1 MPDAKSVSSL
11 TPTRIAGRIALIY
24 LALSVIWIL
33 ASDHLLIFL
42 TQDYQQVTNLQTGKG
57 WFFVLVSAGLLFV
70 LVRQAL
76 KSSQRAQAIMQRSE
90 ERYRLLADNTI
101 NIIWSLNLDLE
112 FTYVNPVVQTLT
124 GFTQEEWIGS
134 RLADHCNEVVLVDI
148 KKVIAKEMQMGP
160 GGLGVV
166 FETTVLHKNGETIP
180 LEVHGKVVYDEVG
193 NPMNLQGIAID
204 LAERKQAEKHL
215 RERETFIQAVLDN
228 LPVGIAVNS
237 VDPEVKFEYMNDNF
251 PKFYR
256 TTKAALADPD
266 QFWEVVY
273 DDPTFRA
280 QIKNQVLE
288 DCASGDPER
297 MYWQDVPITREG
309 KETAFITARNT
320 PIVDKNLMIS
330 TVWDV
335 TERKQAEAERDRLL
349 AAIEQTGE
357 MIIITDS
364 EGMIEYVNSSFER
377 ITGYSREE
385 AIGQSPR
392 FLSSGKQDEGF
403 YRNLWDTI
411 SSGQIFQGRMVNKRK
426 DGTLFTEEATI
437 SPVRD
442 HSGRIVNYVS
452 GKHDISE
459 YLNLEAQFQQ
469 AQKMESVGRLAGG
482 VAHDFNNM
490 LSVIIG
496 YAQMAKSKTG
506 PNAYLHSALD
516 EILKAAN
523 RSAGLIRQ
531 LLAFARKQTI
541 SPLVFDLNDTVENM
555 LKMLGQIIGE
565 DIDLLWQPGQ
575 ISWPIKMD
583 PSQLDQ
589 ILANLCIN
597 ARDAISGV
605 GKITIETGQVTF
617 DAAYCVDHPGFIPGD
632 FVLLAV
638 SDDGCGMDKET
649 LANIFEP
656 FFTTKEVN
664 QGTGL
669 GLAMVYGIVKQN
681 NGFVNVY
688 SEPGNGT
695 TLKIYLV
702 PQVGEV
708 QKVTWEPLAE
718 TPKGRGETVLLVD
731 DDKSLMTLG
740 GKLLAELGY
749 QALLANSPGEAL
761 QLAKQYPGKIH
772 LLITDV
778 VMPEMN
784 GRDLANHLVHLY
796 PNLKALYMS
805 GYTANVIAHR
815 GVLDEGV
822 SFVQKPFSVEILAK
836 KVIAVL
842 NQDV

>member
-11 TPTRIAGRIALIY
+11 TSARIAGRIALIY
-24 LALSVIWIL
+24 LALSVTWIF

-57 WFFVLVSAGLLFV
+57 WFFVLVSASLIFV

-134 RLADHCNEVVLVDI
+134 RLADHCDERVLVDI
-148 KKVIAKEMQMGP
+148 KKVIADEMQMGP

-166 FETTVLHKNGETIP
+166 FETTVLHKNGEPIP
-180 LEVHGKVVYDEVG
+180 LEVHGKVVYDEEG

-204 LAERKQAEKHL
+204 LAERKQAEKYL

-237 VDPEVKFEYMNDNF
+237 VDPVVKFEYMNDNF

-320 PIVDKNLMIS
+320 PIVDKKLMIS

-335 TERKQAEAERDRLL
+335 TERKQAEAERERLL

-364 EGMIEYVNSSFER
+364 EGIIEYVNSSFER

-411 SSGQIFQGRMVNKRK
+411 SSGQIFHGRMVNKRK

-496 YAQMAKSKTG
+496 YAQMAKSKAG
-506 PNAYLHSALD
+506 PNTYLHSALD

-523 RSAGLIRQ
+523 RSAGLTRQ

-555 LKMLGQIIGE
+555 LKMLGQMIGE

-649 LANIFEP
+649 LTNIFEP

-681 NGFVNVY
+681 NGFINVY

-718 TPKGRGETVLLVD
+718 TPKGSGETVLLVD
-731 DDKSLMTLG
+731 DDKSLMALG
-740 GKLLAELGY
+740 GKLLEELGY

-784 GRDLANHLVHLY
+784 GRDLANHLVRLY
-796 PNLKALYMS
+796 PNLKVLYMS

-822 SFVQKPFSVEILAK
+822 NFVQKPFSVEILAM
-836 KVIAVL
+836 KVRAVL